1 MFMPLLLL
9 IFLLPSTLSRPPA
22 IATSDVPTAYTPL
35 PFPYLSLLG
44 LFFAICGSNQAAE
57 AAQRSI
63 SFAASL
69 RASRLISRAAPLFP
83 AMPAVPVR
91 LLLLVPVRAKIT
103 VNVRP
108 SPLRL
113 QFLLAFNISSKLPA
127 IKMRQMPVVST
138 TTNAN
143 STARFIPSNF
153 VWFHLNGRNFQTHLV
168 PFPPAYEVVPQV
180 TPRPQRKAQ
189 RSTIAKP
196 ILSLASRCQI
206 NLNIET

>member
-127 IKMRQMPVVST
+127 IKMRQQDSSRQTSYGSTSMGAIFKLTLYLSRRHTKSFLKLPQDLNVKLNVPLLQSQFSLLRLVVKS
-138 TTNAN
+138 
-143 STARFIPSNF
+143 I
-153 VWFHLNGRNFQTHLV
+153 
-168 PFPPAYEVVPQV
+168 
-180 TPRPQRKAQ
+180 
-189 RSTIAKP
+189 
-196 ILSLASRCQI
+196 
-206 NLNIET
+206 